1 MAKGLRSHIKQK
13 HKTKLRNT
21 VFAPVIDA
29 RTERLSK
36 KLQEIAAQ
44 PREAVME
51 DVNVVERGGF
61 WSVFFSVTV
70 LLLLT
75 VMIKQIPKSRN
86 QKVYTDI
93 YWYNQQRKNIMH
105 N

>member
-51 DVNVVERGGF
+51 DVNVVDGRGGF
-61 WSVFFSVTV
+61 
-70 LLLLT
+70 
-75 VMIKQIPKSRN
+75 
-86 QKVYTDI
+86 
-93 YWYNQQRKNIMH
+93 
-105 N
+105 